1 MITHSIIPQ
10 CPTILGQ
17 ITQDKITKGKV
28 TQGLNYSV
36 SYPNVGLYC
45 GEKNTQAKI
54 KQENYPRWTYS
65 GLSPS
70 G

>member
-17 ITQDKITKGKV
+17 ITQGKITKGKV

-36 SYPNVGLYC
+36 SYYIA
-45 GEKNTQAKI
+45 EKKNTQSKI
-54 KQENYPRWTYS
+54 TQENYPTWIYS